1 MKALCAAAAAS
12 CLWLAVASGA
22 TAAEPTWPNFHERD
36 FVVQDFAFAS
46 GERLPKLKLHYRT
59 LGTAQRNAAGQIVN
73 AVLMLQGGRGSGADW
88 LSPAEADELFK
99 PDQPLDADRYF
110 IILPDALG
118 RGGSS
123 KPSDGLR
130 AKFPHYRYR
139 DMVALTHRLVTDG
152 LGVVH
157 IRLIVGASL
166 GCRQGFLWAEQ
177 YPDLMDGVVG
187 LSCQPVAVGGR
198 NRILRHAAAEAIRHD
213 PDWHD
218 GNYTTPPRHWVWAA
232 AAQALLPESPAR
244 IQEEAPTREAADRLY
259 EKEVAR
265 LAESDPNDVLYRLEA
280 GADYNP
286 EPDLGN
292 IKARLLLINAADDF
306 ADPPELPAAE
316 RAMQRIANGQSVL
329 IPAGARTHGH
339 LTYRYAAVW
348 KPYLMQFMKT
358 LPPNRD
364 AK

>member
-1 MKALCAAAAAS
+1 MVRAALAAACLVLAAATVAAAA
-12 CLWLAVASGA
+12 
-22 TAAEPTWPNFHERD
+22 EPNWPNFHEGD
-36 FVVQDFAFAS
+36 FVVRDFAFAD
-46 GERLPKLKLHYRT
+46 GGRLPLVKLHYRT
-59 LGTAQRNAAGQIVN
+59 LGTAQHNAAGEIVN
-73 AVLMLQGGRGSGADW
+73 AVLMLQGDRGSGADW
-88 LSPAEADELFK
+88 LKPAEADELFK
-99 PDQPLDADRYF
+99 PDQPLDAERYF

-123 KPSDGLR
+123 KPSDGLH

-152 LGVVH
+152 LTVAH

-166 GCRQGFLWAEQ
+166 GCRQAFLWAEQ

-187 LSCQPVAVGGR
+187 LACQPVASGGR
-198 NRILRHAAAEAIRHD
+198 AWILRHTAAEAIRHD
-213 PDWHD
+213 PDWHGGD
-218 GNYTTPPRHWVWAA
+218 YAKPPRHWLWSAA
-232 AAQALLPESPAR
+232 ALALLPESPAR
-244 IQEEAPTREAADRLY
+244 IQEEAPNGAAAERLY
-259 EKEVAR
+259 GKALAR
-265 LAESDPNDVLYRLEA
+265 LAESDANDTLYRLEA

-286 EPDLGN
+286 EPGLGN
-292 IKARLLLINAADDF
+292 IKARLLLINTADDF
-306 ADPPELPAAE
+306 ADPPELPASE
-316 RAMQRIANGQSVL
+316 RAMQRIANGQSVV